1 MSRRDLAADL
11 DRPHFYSQFWLDVAS
26 GKRDV
31 AAAPAAEADAEFE
44 EADEAEFEPVA
55 AVTPPPVAV
64 RKPAKASERKA
75 EPSRPSSLTSL
86 ADLANIDLLMKSSA
100 EMDGDEVPDLAA
112 GPASDLAPIVTDF
125 DLDEAATEPEAAA
138 EADAEFDAEFDDEEE
153 EEGGGD
159 WGSRRKPSKPQK
171 TERRRDRPEKRS
183 F

>member
-31 AAAPAAEADAEFE
+31 TAAPAAEADAELE
-44 EADEAEFEPVA
+44 ETEDSEFEPIA
-55 AVTPPPVAV
+55 AVTPPVAV
-64 RKPAKASERKA
+64 RKPAKAPERKP

-100 EMDGDEVPDLAA
+100 EMEGDEVPDIEA
-112 GPASDLAPIVTDF
+112 GPTSDLAPIVTDF
-125 DLDEAATEPEAAA
+125 DIDEAGTEPEAAVGA
-138 EADAEFDAEFDDEEE
+138 DEAFDGEFDEDEEE
-153 EEGGGD
+153 EGEGD

-171 TERRRDRPEKRS
+171 TDRRRDRPEKRG